1 MGQSAPKPRGDDELP
16 PLALAQVWVSRIT
29 TVVLLMILPGL
40 GGHWLDERWGTE
52 FLTLVGFGL
61 GLTAGIWRL
70 LQMVDLP
77 EQDEPPE
84 SDSQD
89 QNEFGDF

>member
-1 MGQSAPKPRGDDELP
+1 
-16 PLALAQVWVSRIT
+16 
-29 TVVLLMILPGL
+29 MILPGL